1 MIGTPTIK
9 IAGRVNFKPLVPDA
23 ITEDLDTKKV
33 LRALGREIARRFKRG
48 IEDEHFSN
56 AAKDRLK
63 ESIGIKVGD
72 SSVTIV
78 AKHKA
83 FLPLLEGQ
91 KPGQMRWLVK
101 AQRPIPIIT
110 DDGELIFRSAT
121 ARSMENGSW
130 YHPGRGGTTYLQ
142 RVRKE
147 ARAVIRE
154 RIRRELQRSVRRWYV
169 KTG

>member
-1 MIGTPTIK
+1 MIVAPRVK
-9 IAGRVNFKPLVPDA
+9 VGRVNVKPLLPSDA
-23 ITEDLDTKKV
+23 VEDLDTKKV
-33 LRALGREIARRFKRG
+33 LQALGREIAKRFKRNLDA
-48 IEDEHFSN
+48 ESFSR
-56 AAKDRLK
+56 AAKARLK

-72 SSVTIV
+72 KSLTII

-91 KPGQMRWLVK
+91 KAGQMRWLTK
-101 AQRPIPIIT
+101 ATRPIPIIT

-130 YHPGRGGTTYLQ
+130 YHPGRSGTTYLQ

-147 ARAVIRE
+147 AREVIRE
-154 RIRRELQRSVRRWYV
+154 RIRKELQRAVRRWY
-169 KTG
+169 KRTG